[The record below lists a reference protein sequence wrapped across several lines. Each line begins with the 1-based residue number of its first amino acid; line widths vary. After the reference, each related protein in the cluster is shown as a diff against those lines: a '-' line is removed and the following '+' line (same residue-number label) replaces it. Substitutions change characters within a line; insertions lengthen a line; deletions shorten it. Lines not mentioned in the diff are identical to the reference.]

1 MRVRRRGFIGVL
13 GGAAAWPLAG
23 HAQQPER
30 LRRIGVLSS
39 FAENDPA
46 VRESMTAFART
57 LQSLG
62 WVEGKNLWIDYRF
75 AAGDPTLFKTYA
87 AELVGLSPDANLAT
101 GVPAVA
107 AIQQQTR
114 AIPIV
119 FMFAYDPVGLGF
131 VQSLARPGGN
141 ITGFSSWD
149 PPLMGKWLQLFKEIA
164 PGVTRVTGMINPDS
178 ILPPSLSREI
188 DSAARSLG
196 MTVTLA
202 SVHDDAG
209 IEEAVATL
217 AREPGGGLMV
227 LPGVLNNARRGV
239 IAAAAVRYGIPSI
252 AWHTLS
258 RAGVLLSYWFDQ
270 SKLPEGAA
278 SYIDR
283 ILRGAN
289 PADLPVQRPTKY
301 SLIINLKTAKALGL
315 TVPPS
320 MLDLADEVIE

>member
-1 MRVRRRGFIGVL
+1 
-13 GGAAAWPLAG
+13 
-23 HAQQPER
+23 
-30 LRRIGVLSS
+30 
-39 FAENDPA
+39 
-46 VRESMTAFART
+46 
-57 LQSLG
+57 
-62 WVEGKNLWIDYRF
+62 
-75 AAGDPTLFKTYA
+75 
-87 AELVGLSPDANLAT
+87 
-101 GVPAVA
+101 
-107 AIQQQTR
+107 
-114 AIPIV
+114 
-119 FMFAYDPVGLGF
+119 
-131 VQSLARPGGN
+131 
-141 ITGFSSWD
+141 
-149 PPLMGKWLQLFKEIA
+149 
-164 PGVTRVTGMINPDS
+164 
-178 ILPPSLSREI
+178 LSREI

-202 SVHDDAG
+202 SVHDDGG

-258 RAGVLLSYWFDQ
+258 RAGVLLSYWLDQ

-283 ILRGAN
+283 ILKGAS
-289 PADLPVQRPTKY
+289 PADLPVQQPTKY
-301 SLIINLKTAKALGL
+301 SLVINLKTAKALDL